1 MRGGIRLLKNN
12 TCVYVLLMCSLMGL
26 LVPLSN
32 ADSTEIV
39 SSSIEEEVQRIVTES
54 DIPSLHACIVA
65 DDELNWVRGFGSQI
79 SPDTVFLIGS
89 IQKVLVAVSILQLH
103 DHGEIDLDDDVND
116 YLAFNVRNP
125 DYPNVSVTF
134 RMLLSHRSGMNYEMP
149 YEFCFDWDG
158 LFHPDYRKGYN
169 SAVIGI
175 PLEDYV
181 SGCLVPEGAYYSENN
196 WQFEPGTEYRYS
208 NLGYKLLMHLLE
220 TVTNRTISE
229 YMQENIFDPL
239 HMSNTGF
246 NASDYSG
253 HHATPHTRINGTNI
267 ELDVWNGQY
276 MMRST
281 VSDLG
286 HLQIALMNG
295 GAFDRF
301 QLLESDTIDMMFERT
316 HDSGFRLENG
326 VYWEGYCLGLD
337 AYSHGMLGHGGST
350 VGFRC
355 HSYFSPASKIGLII
369 FSNVNGILDSRYEDY
384 KVLESNLC
392 EIRDL
397 ILTEVGL
404 ISASPVNLLLIV
416 TTASVVMIIIGV
428 NWNRHKRRRNKE
440 V

>member
-1 MRGGIRLLKNN
+1 MKNRV
-12 TCVYVLLMCSLMGL
+12 VYIILMCSFVGL
-26 LVPLSN
+26 FASLHNVDE
-32 ADSTEIV
+32 AEIV
-39 SSSIEEEVQRIVTES
+39 PSNVEEEVQRIVNEV
-54 DIPSLHACIVA
+54 DIPSLHACVVS
-65 DDELNWVRGFGSQI
+65 DDELNWVRGFGAQTG
-79 SPDTVFLIGS
+79 PDTVFLIGS
-89 IQKVLVAVSILQLH
+89 IQKVLVAVSILQLY
-103 DHGEIDLDDDVND
+103 DHGEIYLDDDVND
-116 YLAFNVRNP
+116 YLDFSVRNP

-158 LFHPDYRKGYN
+158 LFYPDYSKGYN

-175 PLEDYV
+175 PLEDYL
-181 SGCLVPEGAYYSENN
+181 SGCLVPGGAYYSANN

-220 TVTNRTISE
+220 TVSNRTIAE

-239 HMSNTGF
+239 QMSNTGF
-246 NASDYSG
+246 NASHYNG

-267 ELDVWNGQY
+267 ELSVWNGRY

-295 GAFDRF
+295 GLIDDF
-301 QLLESDTIDMMFERT
+301 QLLQSDTIEMMFERT
-316 HDSGFRLENG
+316 HDTGTYLGPDLR
-326 VYWEGYCLGLD
+326 WEGYCLGLD
-337 AYSHGMLGHGGST
+337 AYSQGLLGHGGST

-355 HSYFSPASKIGLII
+355 HSYFSPENKIGLII
-369 FSNVNGILDSRYEDY
+369 LSNVNGILDSRYEDY

-397 ILTEVGL
+397 IMTDVGM
-404 ISASPVNLLLIV
+404 ISSTAPINLLLLFSTISIV
-416 TTASVVMIIIGV
+416 VIVVS
-428 NWNRHKRRRNKE
+428 WNIYRYKKKAK
-440 V
+440 

>member
-1 MRGGIRLLKNN
+1 MKNRV
-12 TCVYVLLMCSLMGL
+12 VYIILMCSFVGL
-26 LVPLSN
+26 FASLHNVDG
-32 ADSTEIV
+32 AEIV
-39 SSSIEEEVQRIVTES
+39 PSNVEEEVQRIVNEV
-54 DIPSLHACIVA
+54 DIPSLHACVVS
-65 DDELNWVRGFGSQI
+65 DDELNWVRGFGAQT

-103 DHGEIDLDDDVND
+103 DHGEIYLDDDVND
-116 YLAFNVRNP
+116 YLDFSVRNP

-158 LFHPDYRKGYN
+158 LFHPEYHKGYN

-175 PLEDYV
+175 PLEDYL
-181 SGCLVPEGAYYSENN
+181 SGCLVPGGAYYSANN
-196 WQFEPGTEYRYS
+196 WQFEPGTEYTYS

-220 TVTNRTISE
+220 TVSNRTISE

-239 HMSNTGF
+239 QMSNTGF
-246 NASDYSG
+246 NASDYTG

-267 ELDVWNGQY
+267 ELAVWNGQY
-276 MMRST
+276 MIRSS

-295 GAFDRF
+295 GTFDRF
-301 QLLESDTIDMMFERT
+301 QLLEADTIDMMFERT
-316 HDSGFRLENG
+316 HDTGTYLESDLR
-326 VYWEGYCLGLD
+326 WEGYCLGLD
-337 AYSHGMLGHGGST
+337 AYSHGLLGHGGST

-369 FSNVNGILDSRYEDY
+369 LSNVNGILDSRYDDY

-397 ILTEVGL
+397 IMTNVGM
-404 ISASPVNLLLIV
+404 ISTFNPLLII
-416 TTASVVMIIIGV
+416 TTGSLVMIGV
-428 NWNRHKRRRNKE
+428 GVIWSIYKRRRNN
-440 V
+440 